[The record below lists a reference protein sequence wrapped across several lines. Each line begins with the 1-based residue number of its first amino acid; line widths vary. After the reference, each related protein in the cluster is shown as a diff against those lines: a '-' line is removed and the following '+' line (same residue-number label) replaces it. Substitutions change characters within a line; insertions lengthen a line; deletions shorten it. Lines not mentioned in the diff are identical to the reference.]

1 MLSIWSTLHHV
12 YHENLTE
19 GAEPGLQQLEM
30 MHQPSL
36 GLVRAK
42 CPEGAALEATESI
55 ELLSEVI
62 DLQRC
67 LMLPLVSA
75 KVAGQLGEWF
85 NECNRSRYEHIA
97 NRIDATLGHDQTG
110 LLFIGERHQVQFPQD
125 IEVFYVAPPALDE
138 LRRWLQGWLER

>member
-1 MLSIWSTLHHV
+1 MGSPQAEDSDALAVTQRYWEQVETQVGALEATLGGLHHV

-19 GAEPGLQQLEM
+19 GAEPGLLQLEM

-42 CPEGAALEATESI
+42 CPEGAAPEATESI

-75 KVAGQLGEWF
+75 KVAGQLG
-85 NECNRSRYEHIA
+85 
-97 NRIDATLGHDQTG
+97 
-110 LLFIGERHQVQFPQD
+110 
-125 IEVFYVAPPALDE
+125 
-138 LRRWLQGWLER
+138 